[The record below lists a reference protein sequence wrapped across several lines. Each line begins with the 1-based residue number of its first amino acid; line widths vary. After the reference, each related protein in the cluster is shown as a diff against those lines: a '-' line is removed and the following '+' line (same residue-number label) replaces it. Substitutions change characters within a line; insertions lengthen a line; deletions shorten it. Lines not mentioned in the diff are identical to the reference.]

1 MQRISRDQMFMM
13 MAEVAAL
20 RSTCR
25 RLSVGA
31 VLVDPDHN
39 VVSIGYNGPPSGE
52 LHCTGD
58 DCGNPSCTR
67 ATHAE
72 ENAIERADFDHS
84 EWSPL
89 SLTLYVTNSP
99 CEHCW
104 EKIFDSGLIGRVVF
118 KNEYRISQHL
128 KVHCGIQIE
137 KITASGYVTDFLT
150 GRLVGGP
157 EEA

>member
-13 MAEVAAL
+13 MAEAAAM

-31 VLVDPDHN
+31 VLVDSESN
-39 VVSIGYNGPPSGE
+39 VISIGYNGPASGE
-52 LHCTGD
+52 PHCTGN
-58 DCGNPSCTR
+58 DCGHPSCTR
-67 ATHAE
+67 AKHAE
-72 ENAIERADFDHS
+72 ANAIDRNNPDRWYKTRS
-84 EWSPL
+84 V
-89 SLTLYVTNSP
+89 TLYVTASP

-104 EKIFDSGLIGRVVF
+104 GKIRSTLSIGRVVF
-118 KNEYRISQHL
+118 KNEYRISEHL
-128 KVHCGIQIE
+128 KVDRGIKVE

>member
-31 VLVDPDHN
+31 ILVDQDHN
-39 VVSIGYNGPPSGE
+39 FVSMGYNGPPSGE
-52 LHCTGD
+52 PHCTGN
-58 DCGNPSCTR
+58 DCGHPSCTR
-67 ATHAE
+67 ASHAE
-72 ENAIERADFDHS
+72 MNAIERADFDHS
-84 EWSPL
+84 EEPPR

-99 CEHCW
+99 CEGCW
-104 EKIFDSGLIGRVVF
+104 FKIVNSDLIGRVVF
-118 KNEYRISQHL
+118 KNEYRISDHL
-128 KVHCGIQIE
+128 KVDYGIKIE

>member
-1 MQRISRDQMFMM
+1 MM
-13 MAEVAAL
+13 MAEAAAM

-31 VLVDPDHN
+31 VLADDENN
-39 VVSIGYNGPPSGE
+39 VVSIGYNGPPSGDP
-52 LHCTGD
+52 HCTGN
-58 DCGNPSCTR
+58 DCGHPSCTR
-67 ATHAE
+67 ALHAE
-72 ENAIERADFDHS
+72 ANAIDRAYLLSHPFH
-84 EWSPL
+84 
-89 SLTLYVTNSP
+89 SLTLYVTASP

-104 EKIFDSGLIGRVVF
+104 RKIIANLRIGRVVF
-118 KNEYRISQHL
+118 RNEYRISEHL
-128 KVHCGIQIE
+128 KVDRGIKVE

>member
-1 MQRISRDQMFMM
+1 MRRISRDQMFMM

-31 VLVDPDHN
+31 ILVDRDHN
-39 VVSIGYNGPPSGE
+39 FVSMGYNGPPSGE
-52 LHCTGD
+52 PHCTGD
-58 DCGNPSCTR
+58 DCGIPSCTR
-67 ATHAE
+67 SLHAE
-72 ENAIERADFDHS
+72 MNAIDRADLDNS
-84 EWSPL
+84 EFSPE

-104 EKIFDSGLIGRVVF
+104 EKIVDSGLIGRVVF

-128 KVHCGIQIE
+128 KVDCGIQIQ
-137 KITASGYVTDFLT
+137 KITSGGYLTDFLT
-150 GRLVGGP
+150 GRSVGGP

>member
-1 MQRISRDQMFMM
+1 MFMM

-31 VLVDPDHN
+31 VLVDAEHN
-39 VVSIGYNGPPSGE
+39 FVSLGYNGPPSGE
-52 LHCTGD
+52 VHCTDD
-58 DCGNPSCTR
+58 DCGHPSCTR
-67 ATHAE
+67 AKHAE
-72 ENAIERADFDHS
+72 ENAIERAGSLIRFPRD
-84 EWSPL
+84 

-104 EKIFDSGLIGRVVF
+104 NRITNSIHIGRVVF
-118 KNEYRISQHL
+118 KNEYRISHHL
-128 KVHCGIQIE
+128 RENHGIRIE
-137 KITASGYVTDFLT
+137 KITASGYVTDFVT
-150 GRLVGGP
+150 GRLVSGP

>member
-1 MQRISRDQMFMM
+1 MFMM

-31 VLVDPDHN
+31 VLVDAEHN

-52 LHCTGD
+52 VHCTGD
-58 DCGNPSCTR
+58 DCGQPSCTR
-67 ATHAE
+67 ALHAE
-72 ENAIERADFDHS
+72 ANAIERAGSLTRFLPD
-84 EWSPL
+84 

-104 EKIFDSGLIGRVVF
+104 SRITNNIRIGRVVF

-128 KVHCGIQIE
+128 RESHGTRVE
-137 KITASGYVTDFLT
+137 KITASGYVTDFVT